1 MYREARA
8 TPPRYTAAMFEEAL
22 SPLQR
27 FSIWIIPVVFA
38 ITVHEVA
45 HGWVAKRLG
54 DPTAERLGRL
64 TLNPIKHIDP
74 IGTLLVP
81 GVLMIVGGFIF
92 GWAKPVP
99 VTYENLRRPK
109 RDMALVAIAG
119 PGVNFIMA
127 ILWALAAKL
136 ALSLPETA
144 AWVKTPL
151 MFMGVAGVS
160 INIVLMVLNLLPL
173 PPLDGGRV
181 AVGLLP
187 GPLGYRLS
195 LLEPYGFF
203 ILLALLVSQVLGLIL
218 GPPVELMQRV
228 VFFLVGGA

>member
-1 MYREARA
+1 
-8 TPPRYTAAMFEEAL
+8 MFEEAL

-27 FSIWIIPVVFA
+27 FSIWILPVVFA

-119 PGVNFIMA
+119 PGVNLIMA
-127 ILWALAAKL
+127 LLWALVAKL
-136 ALSLPETA
+136 ALALPETA

-203 ILLALLVSQVLGLIL
+203 ILLALLITGLLGLIL
-218 GPPVELMQRV
+218 GPPVEFMQRL